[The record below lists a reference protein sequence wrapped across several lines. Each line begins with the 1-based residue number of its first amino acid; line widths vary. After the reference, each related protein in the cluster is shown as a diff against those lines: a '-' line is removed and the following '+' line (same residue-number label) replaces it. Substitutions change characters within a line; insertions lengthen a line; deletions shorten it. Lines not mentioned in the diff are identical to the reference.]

1 MEAADIEVATV
12 TAGLRRVRISTRL
25 VIAMTVLL
33 VLLGAVVAIGL
44 SAIAGQARATAT
56 VADYERTTRLAMQ
69 VKFRSGDFNGWQ
81 TAYAFDVSRGVTGA
95 AEDSADARASF
106 LASATAFRAELA
118 ELRSGRLTDEE
129 RAHADRIEAAFAEFM
144 TLDREIVED
153 YRSGAPARLAR
164 ADKLVAVDE
173 IKIFNGI
180 AAEVDALVAAVNAD
194 AAAAAR
200 DAEAAS
206 DRAATVMV
214 IVGVLTVLI
223 GALLAYVLIRSI
235 IRPLGTLNHRLAE
248 IADGDG
254 DLTQRIAD
262 TGHDEIAEAAGG
274 FNRFAGRMQQLVAA
288 VAAKARDVSAAAGE
302 LSAVSTQLAGGAEH
316 TSAQAGAVS
325 ASAEEVS
332 AIVSS
337 LAASADEMNAS
348 IEEIARSA
356 TRASD
361 IARGGVR
368 AAGEA
373 DESVARLAVSSAE
386 IQTVVKLITDIAHQT
401 NLLALNATIEAARAG
416 ETGKGFAVVADEVK
430 QLAQQTAE
438 ATEEIAAKVEA
449 IRSGSGAAAAAISR
463 ITEVVAE
470 ISDTQTT
477 IASAIEEQT
486 ATTQEMSRNVG
497 ETATG
502 AGEIAST
509 IVGVAETAEQAS
521 AGARTTQDT
530 ARGLAAA
537 SSELTELVST
547 FRY

>member
-1 MEAADIEVATV
+1 M
-12 TAGLRRVRISTRL
+12 TAVLRRVRISTRL
-25 VIAMTVLL
+25 VAAMGILL
-33 VLLGAVVAIGL
+33 TLLGAVVVIGL
-44 SAIAGQARATAT
+44 SAIANQARATGT
-56 VADYERTTRLAMQ
+56 VADYQRTTRLAMQ

-95 AEDSADARASF
+95 ADDTAEARRSF
-106 LASATAFRAELA
+106 LASATAFRTELA
-118 ELRSGRLTDEE
+118 ALRGGRLSAAE
-129 RAHADRIEAAFAEFM
+129 RRYADRIETAFQQFM
-144 TLDREIVED
+144 DLDKQIVEN
-153 YRSGAPARLAR
+153 YRSGVAGQLAR
-164 ADKLVAVDE
+164 ADQLVAVDE

-180 AAEVDALVAAVNAD
+180 AADVDTLVASVDAD
-194 AAAAAR
+194 AAAATR
-200 DAEAAS
+200 DADAAS
-206 DRAATVMV
+206 DNASAVMV
-214 IVGVLTVLI
+214 VVGVLTVLI
-223 GALLAYVLIRSI
+223 GALMAAVLIRSI
-235 IRPLGTLNHRLAE
+235 IRPLRTLNTRLAE

-262 TGHDEIAEAAGG
+262 TGRDEITRAAGG
-274 FNRFAGRMQQLVAA
+274 FNRFADRMQQLVAA
-288 VAAKARDVSAAAGE
+288 VAAKAREVSVAAAE
-302 LSAVSTQLAGGAEH
+302 LSVVSTQLAGGAEQ

-373 DESVARLAVSSAE
+373 DESVARLAESSAE
-386 IQTVVKLITDIAHQT
+386 IQTVVKLITDIAHQR

-416 ETGKGFAVVADEVK
+416 ETGRGFAVVADEVK

-438 ATEEIAAKVEA
+438 ATEEIAGKVEA
-449 IRSGSGAAAAAISR
+449 IRSGSGAAAAAIGR
-463 ITEVVAE
+463 ISEVVTE

-521 AGARTTQDT
+521 AGAKSTQDT
-530 ARGLAAA
+530 ARSLAAA
-537 SSELTELVST
+537 SGELTELVST